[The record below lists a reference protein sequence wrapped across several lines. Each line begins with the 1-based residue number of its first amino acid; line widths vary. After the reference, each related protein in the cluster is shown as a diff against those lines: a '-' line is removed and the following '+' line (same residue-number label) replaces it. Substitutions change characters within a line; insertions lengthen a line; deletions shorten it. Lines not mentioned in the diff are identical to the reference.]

1 MVRPSRSSRYLDN
14 NKNRLTGFKAIDPYL
29 DLGNGLTVKALAQM
43 TTDLQTQLED
53 YNSTIVRLDQ
63 LKNQIE
69 EQEKAIANL
78 SGKMLAT
85 VGLLYGN
92 DSDQYQMAGGKKHKR
107 HRANSQAGT
116 GFSATTFELKTESKN
131 GNGNGNGKKVGAIG

>member
-14 NKNRLTGFKAIDPYL
+14 NKNRLTGFKTIEPNL
-29 DLGNGLTVKALAQM
+29 DLGNGLNVATLTQM
-43 TTDLQTQLED
+43 TTDLQTQLNE

-63 LKNQIE
+63 LGNQID

-92 DSDQYQMAGGKKHKR
+92 DSEQYQMAGGKKHNR
-107 HRANSQAGT
+107 HRARSQSTT
-116 GFSATTFELKTESKN
+116 GFSATIFEPKTMSKN